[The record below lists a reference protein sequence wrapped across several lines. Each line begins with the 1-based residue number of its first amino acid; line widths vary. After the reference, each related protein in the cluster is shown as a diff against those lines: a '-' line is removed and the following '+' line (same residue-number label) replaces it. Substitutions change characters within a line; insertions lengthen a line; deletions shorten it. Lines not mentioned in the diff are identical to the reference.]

1 MTQVGD
7 CFALLIEF
15 YHGQKN
21 YDAAYKLIENMR
33 SRQIVLHPYLEQV
46 RLGTSEAS
54 ACSREGGHPA
64 QRLEHDT
71 PLARCH
77 RSPPLT
83 NAPRQPL
90 D

>member
-1 MTQVGD
+1 MGD

-71 PLARCH
+71 PLLDGATAH
-77 RSPPLT
+77 HPSPTLLANPST
-83 NAPRQPL
+83 RT
-90 D
+90 